1 MNLQKSFSKFLVN
14 PLALKVVSAIAIINF
29 LGYLIL
35 GNTTAVIYFILIGLI
50 VSYFSKN
57 MILILGVPLLLVN
70 LFAAG
75 KNTAEGFDKMMKKEG
90 VDKKKTTET
99 DTETDTKGVKEGLK
113 KKDESFEVGRKKNKG
128 SYNIDY
134 ASTVE
139 DAYDELNKIIGSD
152 GVKRL
157 TADTQG
163 LMKQQL
169 QLTEAMSEMQPMIDQ
184 MGPLMDRVQTM
195 MGGLNMLKDD
205 KKEGVTNIRD
215 RKIGQDPTQVGSVG
229 SD

>member
-35 GNTTAVIYFILIGLI
+35 GNTTAVIYFILVGLI

-57 MILILGVPLLLVN
+57 MVLILGVPLLLVN

-75 KNTAEGFDKMMKKEG
+75 KKTAEGFDKMKKKEG
-90 VDKKKTTET
+90 ATTMQKKKDSEKE
-99 DTETDTKGVKEGLK
+99 DVKKEE
-113 KKDESFEVGRKKNKG
+113 KKDESFEVGRKKSKG

-157 TADTQG
+157 TQDTQG

-169 QLTEAMSEMQPMIDQ
+169 QLTEAMNGMEPMIAQ

-195 MGGLNMLKDD
+195 MGGLNMLKNDGE
-205 KKEGVTNIRD
+205 KEGVVNRNDI
-215 RKIGQDPTQVGSVG
+215 KIGENPTEVGSAG
-229 SD
+229 AK

>member
-1 MNLQKSFSKFLVN
+1 MIIEDAGHEKDNVLLDKSDTDKFKEEEGSSYMTEFSGVGAVAGYTAPLGMNPDV
-14 PLALKVVSAIAIINF
+14 
-29 LGYLIL
+29 
-35 GNTTAVIYFILIGLI
+35 
-50 VSYFSKN
+50 
-57 MILILGVPLLLVN
+57 
-70 LFAAG
+70 
-75 KNTAEGFDKMMKKEG
+75 
-90 VDKKKTTET
+90 
-99 DTETDTKGVKEGLK
+99 
-113 KKDESFEVGRKKNKG
+113 VGRKKNKG

-163 LMKQQL
+163 LMKQQI

-215 RKIGQDPTQVGSVG
+215 RKIGKDPTQVGSVG

>member
-1 MNLQKSFSKFLVN
+1 
-14 PLALKVVSAIAIINF
+14 
-29 LGYLIL
+29 
-35 GNTTAVIYFILIGLI
+35 
-50 VSYFSKN
+50 
-57 MILILGVPLLLVN
+57 

-75 KNTAEGFDKMMKKEG
+75 KRTAEGFEKMKKEAATTM
-90 VDKKKTTET
+90 DKKTEG
-99 DTETDTKGVKEGLK
+99 DDSTKEEVKKEE
-113 KKDESFEVGRKKNKG
+113 KKDEPFEVGRKKNKG

-152 GVKRL
+152 GIKRL
-157 TADTQG
+157 TQDTQG

-195 MGGLNMLKDD
+195 MGGLNMLKKDD
-205 KKEGVTNIRD
+205 EKIAEGVTNIRD
-215 RKIGQDPTQVGSVG
+215 RNIGGNPTQVGSDG
-229 SD
+229 AK